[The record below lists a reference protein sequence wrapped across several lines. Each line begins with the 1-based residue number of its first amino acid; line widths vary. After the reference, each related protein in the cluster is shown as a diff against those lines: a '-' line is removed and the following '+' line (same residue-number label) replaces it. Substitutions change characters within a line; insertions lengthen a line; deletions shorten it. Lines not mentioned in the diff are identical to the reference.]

1 MNIEEIMADSINVE
15 FKKKSLKPDKS
26 RHLSQCGL
34 QNNFTMYGITL
45 AQADNGGYTIQ
56 DSHEPLERIKPKQRP
71 PRQNAHLDNIY
82 ALHLAFLK

>member
-15 FKKKSLKPDKS
+15 FKKMSLKPDKS

-45 AQADNGGYTIQ
+45 AQADNGGDTPY
-56 DSHEPLERIKPKQRP
+56 RIVTNPSS
-71 PRQNAHLDNIY
+71 A
-82 ALHLAFLK
+82 